1 MTILLGI
8 GLHALGGIAAATCYI
23 SQKGT
28 TKWSWQT
35 YWIVFCL
42 VAWFVMPL
50 GVSALTVPDL
60 ASVLREAPVGVAV
73 KVFFYGAL
81 YGFGGMAFALAI
93 RCIGF
98 SMTYGM
104 AIGISA
110 VFGTVVPQI
119 LDGTLMGNFQKPG
132 GTVVLVAFILSMV
145 GVAVCGRAGFLKE
158 REIAAKAEGNSSFDM
173 RKGLWLVV
181 LAGVLSGIF
190 GVGAAAGTPID
201 DIATQHGAMPGFAGY
216 PKYIFLTGGTL
227 LTNLV
232 WWGIV
237 CVRRGTLREFI
248 EVPGGADP
256 QALEEHGADGEVRT
270 LFSAGRLAFY
280 YLMAVIGGM
289 LWFIQFIF
297 YELGHADMG
306 NFKFISWGIHMAMLV
321 FFSFVVGLVFRE
333 WHNCKRQTI
342 GVLVAGLLIMVVSF
356 GLTTYGSLV
365 GEREAAKNGAPAAT
379 KSH

>member
-1 MTILLGI
+1 MILLGI
-8 GLHALGGIAAATCYI
+8 GLHALGGIAAASCYI
-23 SQKGT
+23 SQKGA

-35 YWIVFCL
+35 YWIVFCV
-42 VAWFVMPL
+42 VAWFLMPL
-50 GVSALTVPDL
+50 GISSLTVPDL
-60 ASVLREAPVGVAV
+60 GAVLREAPHDVAL

-110 VFGTVVPQI
+110 VFGTVVPQV
-119 LDGTLMGNFQKPG
+119 LDGTLVSNFQKPG
-132 GTVVLVAFILSMV
+132 GLMVLVAFLLSMM

-158 REIAAKAEGNSSFDM
+158 RELADKGGDDTGFDM
-173 RKGLWLVV
+173 KKGIWLVV
-181 LAGVLSGIF
+181 LAGILSGIF
-190 GVGAAAGTPID
+190 GVGAAAGQPID
-201 DIATQHGAMPGFAGY
+201 NIASQHGAMAGFAGY

-232 WWGIV
+232 WWLIV

-248 EVPGGADP
+248 SVPGGASS
-256 QALEEHGADGEVRT
+256 LV
-270 LFSAGRLAFY
+270 FC
-280 YLMAVIGGM
+280 YLMAFIGGM

-297 YELGHADMG
+297 YELGHANMG

-342 GVLVAGLLIMVVSF
+342 GVLLAGLLIMVFSF
-356 GLTTYGSLV
+356 GLITYGSLV
-365 GEREAAKNGAPAAT
+365 GEREAAKIGEPAASKT
-379 KSH
+379 Q

>member
-8 GLHALGGIAAATCYI
+8 GLHALGGIAAASCYI

-28 TKWSWQT
+28 PKWSWQT

-42 VAWFVMPL
+42 MAWFVMPL
-50 GVSALTVPDL
+50 GVSMLTVPDL
-60 ASVLREAPVGVAV
+60 ASVLREAPTGVAL

-110 VFGTVVPQI
+110 VFGTVVPQV
-119 LDGTLMGNFQKPG
+119 LDGTLISNFQKPG
-132 GTVVLVAFILSMV
+132 GTIVLVAFLLSMV

-158 REIAAKAEGNSSFDM
+158 RELAAKGGDNTGFDM
-173 RKGLWLVV
+173 KKGIWLVV
-181 LAGVLSGIF
+181 LAGILSGVF
-190 GVGAAAGTPID
+190 GVGAAAGAPID
-201 DIATQHGAMPGFAGY
+201 DIASRHGALAGFAGY

-237 CVRRGTLREFI
+237 CVRRGTLREFV
-248 EVPGGADP
+248 EVPGGMNRTS
-256 QALEEHGADGEVRT
+256 LEERGADSEVRA
-270 LFSAGRLAFY
+270 LISARRLAFY

-289 LWFIQFIF
+289 LWFIQFVF

-321 FFSFVVGLVFRE
+321 FFSFGVGLIFRE
-333 WHNCKRQTI
+333 WQNCKRGPI
-342 GVLVAGLLIMVVSF
+342 GVLLGGLALLLVSF
-356 GLTTYGSLV
+356 GLITYGSLV
-365 GEREAAKNGAPAAT
+365 GERQPGNAGQAT